1 MVGPFHGMFN
11 DQALGN
17 QRVVEG
23 STLIAIALY
32 ALLAWGLVALAEML
46 LRPRLASREQTL
58 TTRRR
63 GR

>member
-1 MVGPFHGMFN
+1 MLEV
-11 DQALGN
+11 
-17 QRVVEG
+17 

-46 LRPRLASREQTL
+46 LRPRLASRERTI